1 MKADQLDIYTSKA
14 VVTHY
19 TASVTYS
26 LDHVAE
32 RTVFTD
38 WGTDFLALS
47 VSIDEQWTD
56 AQSVPKATVWIKGV
70 RLLKDGTKGKKFI
83 NQRYWEG
90 HFSHDPRFQQ
100 IVNNLLEAYYKTANK
115 QVTALDSFG
124 HLRPEYVGA
133 N

>member
-19 TASVTYS
+19 NASVTYT

-47 VSIDEQWTD
+47 VFIDQDWTD
-56 AQSVPKATVWIKGV
+56 AQNIPTPLVWIKGV
-70 RLLKDGTKGKKFI
+70 RLLKDGSRGKKFVTT
-83 NQRYWEG
+83 RYWEG

-100 IVNNLLEAYYKTANK
+100 IVNNLLEAYYKAANK
-115 QVTALDSFG
+115 QVTALDSLG